1 MLSKVGALHSGN
13 RCQGDPVADI
23 TNGPDAVHTTLA
35 EIIHLDA
42 PLVIQLHPQLQGQ
55 EGSCHSQ
62 ERSCQGQEWS
72 CKEARGVM
80 SGVRGVVPG
89 PTGVVPGA
97 KGVMPGAREIVP
109 GARGSCQGQEGHVS
123 TEFSLSQAKVLLED
137 DGRESKHM

>member
-1 MLSKVGALHSGN
+1 MLSKVGALHSGD

-55 EGSCHSQ
+55 E
-62 ERSCQGQEWS
+62 WS
-72 CKEARGVM
+72 CREARGVM
-80 SGVRGVVPG
+80 SGVRGVRGVVSG